1 MRGRDGAG
9 LVEGG
14 GEEGVVGEAVDRSGQ
29 AAGGLEEGLEGGCLE
44 QRELAAGQGEAV
56 GFDPLG
62 VDQQVVPMCLEIAER
77 KLAVKAVRGEGPAVH
92 RRPAGVGGEGQLPEQ
107 VLRPPGARAR

>member
-56 GFDPLG
+56 GEVRLELVAVQTG
-62 VDQQVVPMCLEIAER
+62 QVR
-77 KLAVKAVRGEGPAVH
+77 
-92 RRPAGVGGEGQLPEQ
+92 
-107 VLRPPGARAR
+107 GARAGAGRGTCARPC